1 MVYTNMKGID
11 YMIQDYKPEGFYL
24 NTPENREYISSL
36 QGLEYA
42 FSAGLTLEAVALKC
56 DSNHNLVVEL
66 GKHRGIIPRDEVQ
79 MPVGDEPVRDIA
91 VITRVGK
98 PVCFKIMALERERE
112 GGEYVAVLSRR
123 MAQEECF
130 ENYISE
136 LYPGDIIDAKI
147 THMEPFGC
155 FCDVGRG
162 IVSLLSVDCIS
173 VSRILHPKDRF
184 NVGQY
189 IKAVVKEAAQETG
202 RISLSHKELLG
213 TWEQNTRDFSPGE
226 TAAGIV
232 RSIEPYGIF
241 VELTPNLA
249 GLAEWREGVREGQ
262 SAAVYIKSI
271 IPEKMKVKLVI
282 VDSYNSDRSPSP
294 VHYHITE
301 GRITH
306 WRYSPEACTKTIES
320 IFDE

>member
-1 MVYTNMKGID
+1 MNSMNEFH
-11 YMIQDYKPEGFYL
+11 KPEGYYL
-24 NTPENREYISSL
+24 NTPENRDYTSTL

-42 FSAGLTLEAVALKC
+42 YLTGITLEARAIKC
-56 DSNHNLVVEL
+56 DNEHNLIVEL
-66 GKHRGIIPRDEVQ
+66 GKYRGIIPRSEVQ
-79 MPVGDEPVRDIA
+79 MPVCGEKVRDIA

-98 PVCFKIMALERERE
+98 PVAFKVTSVNKSGA
-112 GGEYVAVLSRR
+112 EYAAVLSRR
-123 MAQEECF
+123 AAQEECYN
-130 ENYISE
+130 EYISK
-136 LYPGDIIDAKI
+136 LLPGDIIDAKI
-147 THMEPFGC
+147 THEEPFGA

-173 VSRILHPKDRF
+173 ISRILHPKDRF
-184 NVGQY
+184 SIGQH
-189 IKAVVKEAAQETG
+189 IKAVVKDSAEKTG

-213 TWEQNTRDFSPGE
+213 TWEENTSAFAPGE

-249 GLAEWREGVREGQ
+249 GLAEWRDGVEEGQ

-282 VDSYNSDRSPSP
+282 VDSYSSEKSPIVPEYRISSG
-294 VHYHITE
+294 HI
-301 GRITH
+301 GR
-306 WRYSPEACTKTIES
+306 WKYSPDCCPKVIES
-320 IFDE
+320 IFDENDD